1 MLSVSEACYKC
12 FRCVVQNVSY
22 VPNVCC
28 KRSDLN
34 VAYVYVS
41 HIFCSKCF
49 HVASCKCFYLM
60 LHMFHIYVTI
70 VCSKCFIRY
79 IRMLHS
85 SVSCC
90 TCFMLFEE
98 PRSAGIYGDTARTL
112 GNNGVRQARGRQTG
126 HAVRWGCRSEA
137 QWERGA
143 VQDGA
148 NGLEFRRTGRAVRA
162 RRIMCGRCDRIGAAG
177 QEQNQR
183 MDRLRG
189 YPDASSRQTSGHWSL
204 LKLKGLAIGW

>member
-79 IRMLHS
+79 IRMLYS

-112 GNNGVRQARGRQTG
+112 GNDGVRQARGRQTG
-126 HAVRWGCRSEA
+126 HAVRWGLSVRAAMGAGCCAGRG
-137 QWERGA
+137 ERPRI
-143 VQDGA
+143 QT
-148 NGLEFRRTGRAVRA
+148 NRRAARA
-162 RRIMCGRCDRIGAAG
+162 RRIM
-177 QEQNQR
+177 
-183 MDRLRG
+183 
-189 YPDASSRQTSGHWSL
+189 
-204 LKLKGLAIGW
+204 